1 MASRIEDFFIFGG
14 KISTLFPFPGGGRRA
29 CHTAGKSAILASIMD
44 TEKKLIRQ
52 ILTEKPAGQPVT
64 VRGWVRTKRETKN
77 LVFVQVNDGSCFS
90 SIQVTFD
97 KDAGLPAETDAAL
110 KKITTG
116 ASVVAQGILA
126 ESPASGQAVEV
137 QGSAI
142 ELIGEAP
149 PDSYPLQKKNHTM
162 EFLRSIAHLRVRTN
176 TFGAVA
182 RMRSRMAYAIHTF
195 FQERGFQYVHT
206 PIITTSDCEGAGE
219 MFRVT
224 TLDPERIAAEAWKA
238 GREGRPLHTEGASF
252 PDYADDFFGKP
263 ASLTVSG
270 QLEAETYATGVS
282 RVYTFG
288 PTFRAENSNTTRH
301 LAEFWMIEPEMAF
314 FRLEDN
320 MDIAEEFIKYLLKQ
334 ALENC
339 AEDMAFFDARIRPGL
354 LDMLRKTADS
364 DFARVTYTEAV
375 AELEKA
381 ADRFTFKP
389 YWGCDLQSEHEKFLT
404 EEVYGGPVILTDY
417 PKEIKAFYMKLNDD
431 GKTVRA
437 MDVLVPGLGEIIGGS
452 EREENLDK
460 LTARIRELGLR
471 ESDYWWYLD
480 LRRFGSVPHSG
491 FGLGF
496 ERLLLYITG
505 MGNIRDVIPYP
516 RAPKLADF

>member
-1 MASRIEDFFIFGG
+1 M
-14 KISTLFPFPGGGRRA
+14 
-29 CHTAGKSAILASIMD
+29 
-44 TEKKLIRQ
+44 
-52 ILTEKPAGQPVT
+52 T
-64 VRGWVRTKRETKN
+64 VLGWVRTKRDTKN
-77 LVFVQVNDGSCFS
+77 LTFVQVNDGSCFA

-97 KDAGLPAETDAAL
+97 KDANPSNEIETNL

-116 ASVVAQGILA
+116 TSVSVRGKLVP
-126 ESPASGQAVEV
+126 SPASGQAVEV
-137 QGSAI
+137 QGLSLEI
-142 ELIGEAP
+142 LGDAP
-149 PDSYPLQKKNHTM
+149 ADSYPLQKKNHSF
-162 EFLRSIAHLRVRTN
+162 EFLRTVAHLRVRTN

-182 RMRSRMAYAIHTF
+182 RMRSQMSFAIHTF

-206 PIITTSDCEGAGE
+206 PLITASDCEGAGE

-224 TLDPERIAAEAWKA
+224 TMNPQKIAEEAYEAGKA
-238 GREGRPLHTEGASF
+238 GKTLPEGAAAAF
-252 PDYADDFFGKP
+252 ADYNNDFFGKP
-263 ASLTVSG
+263 ANLTVSG
-270 QLEAETYATGVS
+270 QLEAETYALGVS

-320 MDIAEEFIKYLLKQ
+320 MDIAENFIKYLINW
-334 ALENC
+334 ALEKC
-339 AEDMAFFDARIRPGL
+339 PEDMAFFDSRIHPGL
-354 LDMLRKTADS
+354 IETLKKVSSS
-364 DFARVTYTEAV
+364 DFARVTYTEAMK
-375 AELEKA
+375 ELEKC
-381 ADRFTFKP
+381 ADKFEFKP

-404 EEVYGGPVILTDY
+404 EEVYKRPVILTDY
-417 PKEIKAFYMKLNDD
+417 PKEIKAFYMKMNND

-452 EREENLDK
+452 EREENLER
-460 LTARIRELGLR
+460 LENRIKELGL
-471 ESDYWWYLD
+471 EKDDYWWYLD

-496 ERLLLYITG
+496 ERLLLYVTG
-505 MGNIRDVIPYP
+505 MTNIRDVIPYP

>member
-1 MASRIEDFFIFGG
+1 
-14 KISTLFPFPGGGRRA
+14 
-29 CHTAGKSAILASIMD
+29 MD
-44 TEKKLIRQ
+44 THTSLIKE
-52 ILTEKPAGQPVT
+52 ILSQKPEGQEVV

-77 LVFVQVNDGSCFS
+77 LTFVQVNDGSCLS

-97 KDAGLPAETDAAL
+97 KDAGPSAETGDAL

-116 ASVVAQGILA
+116 ASVVAKGRLVP
-126 ESPASGQAVEV
+126 SPASGQAVEV
-137 QGSAI
+137 QGLS
-142 ELIGEAP
+142 LDMIGDAP
-149 PDSYPLQKKNHTM
+149 ADSYPLQKKNHSF
-162 EFLRSIAHLRVRTN
+162 EFLRTVAHLRVRTN

-182 RMRSRMAYAIHTF
+182 RMRSQMAFAVHTF

-206 PIITTSDCEGAGE
+206 PIITASDCEGAGE

-224 TLDPERIAAEAWKA
+224 TLDPGRIAEEAFAAGKA
-238 GREGRPLHTEGASF
+238 GENPPEGGAAAF
-252 PDYADDFFGKP
+252 ADFAADFFGKP

-270 QLEAETYATGVS
+270 QLEAETYALGVS

-320 MDIAEEFIKYLLKQ
+320 MDIAEAFVKHLINW
-334 ALENC
+334 ALEKC
-339 AEDMAFFDARIRPGL
+339 PEDMAFFDARIHPGL
-354 LDMLRKTADS
+354 IETLKKVASS
-364 DFARVTYTEAV
+364 DFARVTYTDAMK
-375 AELEKA
+375 ELEKQ
-381 ADRFTFKP
+381 ADRFEFKP
-389 YWGCDLQSEHEKFLT
+389 YWGCDLQSEHEKYLT

-452 EREENLDK
+452 EREEDLGT
-460 LTARIRELGLR
+460 LEARIAELGLR
-471 ESDYWWYLD
+471 KEDYWWYLD

-496 ERLLLYITG
+496 ERLLLYVTG
-505 MGNIRDVIPYP
+505 MTNIRDVIPYP